1 MSEFL
6 PVLPQQIAE
15 AALDAAEAGAAV
27 VHMHARDPRDGRPS
41 QNPAHFEPILL
52 TLKANTDAVL
62 NGAEIGSGSIV
73 AARTVIL
80 EGMVIPSSSLVAGV
94 PGKVRR
100 HSTTDEVAAIVTNA
114 DRYCALKALHE
125 ALRGHAGNGVPPKA
139 WRHQL

>member
-80 EGMVIPSSSLVAGV
+80 EGMVIPWGSPQSVEASAIRSNKMS
-94 PGKVRR
+94 GKRKYDRECGPDRR
-100 HSTTDEVAAIVTNA
+100 RD
-114 DRYCALKALHE
+114 
-125 ALRGHAGNGVPPKA
+125 
-139 WRHQL
+139 